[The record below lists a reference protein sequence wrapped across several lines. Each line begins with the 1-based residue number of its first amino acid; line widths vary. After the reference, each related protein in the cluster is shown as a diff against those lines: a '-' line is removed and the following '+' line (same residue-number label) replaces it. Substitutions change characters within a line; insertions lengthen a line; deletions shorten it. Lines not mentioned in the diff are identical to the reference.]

1 MLEPSP
7 WLLMEADPGRHEAQ
21 GRVLKCIVFNSDITI
36 DVELRAL
43 RSALIVSTRTHFW
56 NNNTTTALTWCQ
68 AVCLTPI
75 MFRSLVFA
83 IFLSMCFQTNNSS
96 DNDFSWGG
104 GGDVKSLGNEPSVTS
119 RNFHL
124 HQEIVTSPAKTSSET
139 FHRPPCWASELESL
153 EIIHRHPCEGS
164 ELESKCL

>member
-1 MLEPSP
+1 MLEPST
-7 WLLMEADPGRHEAQ
+7 WLLIREDPGRREAQ

-43 RSALIVSTRTHFW
+43 SSALIVSTHTLFQ
-56 NNNTTTALTWCQ
+56 NNNTTT